1 MTAAEAVA
9 QFVED
14 ALVGCAATAPMR
26 GSLYGS
32 PGMHRE
38 DGPPTYAC
46 ILGAAHYGWAVRTGR
61 TPWSIHPSDHDPD
74 IVAAYHAR
82 YGDTPAGDN
91 DAHGRDYALSRMK
104 HLADEL
110 TAEGTP

>member
-1 MTAAEAVA
+1 VTAAEAVA

-26 GSLYGS
+26 GTLFGS
-32 PGMHRE
+32 PGMNRE

-46 ILGAAHYGWAVRTGR
+46 ILGAAVYGEAVRTGR
-61 TPWSIHPSDHDPD
+61 NQWNIITFGPPVVIDG
-74 IVAAYHAR
+74 YRAR
-82 YGDTPAGDN
+82 YGDTPDGDN
-91 DAHGRDYALSRMK
+91 DAHGRDYALARMK

-110 TAEGTP
+110 NAAEGTS